1 MILTADIGNTNICF
15 ALHPDYDPEPL
26 FFERIHTNREK
37 TALEYAVDIATI
49 FRLHDVSPAEVT
61 ASAISSVVPNVTK
74 PLKEA
79 MESVIPCD
87 VLEISSDIDLGYS
100 IHVDD
105 PHSVGHDILSDVAGA
120 ISQYPLPVIT
130 FDMGTATVA
139 TMVSEEKMV
148 EGVLIC
154 PGVRTSLNSLAQST
168 SALPSISLEPPKT
181 AIGRNT
187 VDSMRSGII
196 YGTAG
201 LMDGIIERMEEETG
215 KKCTVVATGGLS
227 PFIAPY
233 AQHEILLDPTLLMK
247 GMYAL
252 LKRNSGE

>member
-15 ALHPDYDPEPL
+15 ALHTNDFADPL

-37 TALEYAVDIATI
+37 TAAEYATDLKTI
-49 FRLHDVSPAEVT
+49 LRLHEVSADDVT
-61 ASAISSVVPNVTK
+61 ASAISSVVPVVAK
-74 PLKEA
+74 ALKSA
-79 MESVIPCD
+79 MELVLSCPI
-87 VLEISSDIDLGYS
+87 LEISSEIDLGYS

-105 PHSVGHDILSDVAGA
+105 PRTVGHDILSDVAGA
-120 ISQYPLPVIT
+120 VAQYPLPVIT

-139 TMVSEEKMV
+139 TMISEEKV
-148 EGVLIC
+148 LEGILIC
-154 PGVRTSLNSLAQST
+154 PGVRTSLNSLASST
-168 SALPSISLEPPKT
+168 SALPAISLDPPEK

-196 YGTAG
+196 YGMAG
-201 LMDGIIERMEEETG
+201 LMDGIIDRMEEETG

-233 AQHEILLDPTLLMK
+233 TSHEIILDSTLLMK
-247 GMYAL
+247 GMWTL
-252 LKRNSGE
+252 LKRNG